1 MCGGEELCASQGMGF
16 CGGGMGE
23 LLDAGDNTISP
34 EAETPA
40 CIYTGAVA
48 ALAPHTDMSAGTRTA
63 VTAGHRHAALC
74 PPGHCWQPL
83 ITGVMWACQ
92 PDHTERC
99 VSHSAGKVSKTL
111 ASALNDGLAG
121 WLVKSIPQ
129 RFLRSLWLSEREQP
143 EGRVSGRPEP
153 EAVPWS
159 PATHS
164 ASCQRAK
171 RENKCSAIL

>member
-1 MCGGEELCASQGMGF
+1 
-16 CGGGMGE
+16 MGE

-48 ALAPHTDMSAGTRTA
+48 ALAPHADLSAGTRKA
-63 VTAGHRHAALC
+63 VTAGHCHAALC
-74 PPGHCWQPL
+74 PPGHCWQTL

-111 ASALNDGLAG
+111 ASALIQC
-121 WLVKSIPQ
+121 VYS
-129 RFLRSLWLSEREQP
+129 S
-143 EGRVSGRPEP
+143 
-153 EAVPWS
+153 
-159 PATHS
+159 H
-164 ASCQRAK
+164 
-171 RENKCSAIL
+171 

>member
-1 MCGGEELCASQGMGF
+1 
-16 CGGGMGE
+16 MGE
-23 LLDAGDNTISP
+23 LLDAGDNIISQ

-92 PDHTERC
+92 PDHTERD
-99 VSHSAGKVSKTL
+99 V
-111 ASALNDGLAG
+111 
-121 WLVKSIPQ
+121 
-129 RFLRSLWLSEREQP
+129 
-143 EGRVSGRPEP
+143 
-153 EAVPWS
+153 
-159 PATHS
+159 
-164 ASCQRAK
+164 
-171 RENKCSAIL
+171 SAILLEKSAKHWHQHSMCVFFTMKPT

>member
-1 MCGGEELCASQGMGF
+1 MGELCASQGMGF

-40 CIYTGAVA
+40 CIYMGAVA

-83 ITGVMWACQ
+83 ITGIMWACQ

-111 ASALNDGLAG
+111 ASALNVCIFHTETYLKII
-121 WLVKSIPQ
+121 WLDYVKFIFGSMTYS
-129 RFLRSLWLSEREQP
+129 FCVCLFYLY
-143 EGRVSGRPEP
+143 
-153 EAVPWS
+153 
-159 PATHS
+159 
-164 ASCQRAK
+164 
-171 RENKCSAIL
+171 